1 MVALL
6 GLSFCSLVVRKNDG
20 GQELIAEVRREGRE
34 AGRWFS
40 WLPGLR
46 RNDAALSVVISSLL
60 TELELLTEIEPLFFM
75 PGTGESGMTAER
87 RLYLSSAP
95 YRWSMIYL
103 R

>member
-40 WLPGLR
+40 WLPGVR
-46 RNDAALSVVISSLL
+46 RNDAALSVVISS
-60 TELELLTEIEPLFFM
+60 LLTEIEPLFFM
-75 PGTGESGMTAER
+75 PGTGESGMTADG